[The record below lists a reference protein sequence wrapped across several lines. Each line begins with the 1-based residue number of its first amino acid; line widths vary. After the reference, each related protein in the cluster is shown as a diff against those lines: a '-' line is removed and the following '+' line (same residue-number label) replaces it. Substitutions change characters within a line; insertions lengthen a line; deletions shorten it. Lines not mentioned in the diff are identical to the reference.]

1 MLLKHS
7 NNMTEAYR
15 RYHVFADDC
24 LVLHSDDN
32 IYIEMECKG
41 ELHHGAC
48 DVDHVAF
55 FLYSRTHDVTQELKD
70 NAVRI
75 IRDATHGCYDLSD
88 FHMLEE
94 NGDVT
99 ANIFL
104 VSLGRFDV
112 LQLCC
117 SLFQSALFRTPAA
130 CTTWQLPT
138 DRKPAPSS
146 ASGSWWRARR
156 RKEFSTSGRSPSST
170 VSSRTNT
177 WSTS

>member
-88 FHMLEE
+88 FHMLDE
-94 NGDVT
+94 NGDVMT
-99 ANIFL
+99 KSSSSAL
-104 VSLGRFDV
+104 LGFMCDNFAV
-112 LQLCC
+112 V
-117 SLFQSALFRTPAA
+117 FQSALFRTPAA
-130 CTTWQLPT
+130 CTT
-138 DRKPAPSS
+138 
-146 ASGSWWRARR
+146 
-156 RKEFSTSGRSPSST
+156 
-170 VSSRTNT
+170 
-177 WSTS
+177 